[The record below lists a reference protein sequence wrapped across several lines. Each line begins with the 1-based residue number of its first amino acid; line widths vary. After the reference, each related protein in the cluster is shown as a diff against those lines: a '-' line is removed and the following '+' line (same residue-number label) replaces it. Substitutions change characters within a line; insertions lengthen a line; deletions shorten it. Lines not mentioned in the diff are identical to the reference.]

1 MSSLLSGFT
10 RHQSKSKWI
19 VASMQR
25 ALPPANSI
33 VGRFKGTI
41 LICRVNAARCASLNV
56 GTARGGHHQHEQL
69 ENIDP
74 FNRIAPEVLA
84 LRVDIYGGLKNGL

>member
-1 MSSLLSGFT
+1 
-10 RHQSKSKWI
+10 
-19 VASMQR
+19 MQR

-56 GTARGGHHQHEQL
+56 GTARGGHHQQMNNL
-69 ENIDP
+69 KTATSLI
-74 FNRIAPEVLA
+74 VLRQRCW
-84 LRVDIYGGLKNGL
+84 LCESIFTVDCKNGI